1 MNISTTCHKCG
12 TEYSQDSKAYFNL
25 VRKYEVMANI
35 KSLSMNPCK
44 KCEEQLHY
52 PSQLHTVFNGH
63 KCCKCLG
70 HEYGDCFNP
79 WQRKK
84 VSYEQFKG

>member
-1 MNISTTCHKCG
+1 MKTIRELST
-12 TEYSQDSKAYFNL
+12 
-25 VRKYEVMANI
+25 
-35 KSLSMNPCK
+35 NPCK
-44 KCEEQLHY
+44 KCGLKLHY
-52 PSQLHTVFNGH
+52 PSQLHTVFDGH

-84 VSYEQFKG
+84 VPYEQYKEPERMPPDSECTEGCLTYSTYCEYNHV